1 MGKIVRAFINLIFIL
16 LALVILAGGGLI
28 TYLTVQEY
36 RPRDQEALTAAGTAR
51 DSLSAGDSVSVI
63 SWNIGYGGL
72 SKTADFFM
80 DGGVSVRSQPSDQV
94 RANIEAVSRQLSD
107 TDPDLICLQEID
119 RDSDRSFRH
128 DQTAMVVN
136 ALQDYAFCF
145 AGNFRVPFIP
155 YPFPPIGKVDSGI
168 MTLSRFD
175 IEEAERVALPCPFSW
190 PVRVANLKRCLLVSR
205 IPVGDSG
212 KYLVLVN
219 AHLEAYD
226 DGSGK
231 EAQTAMLR
239 ELMEAEYEKGNYVI
253 VTGDFNQSFSNIDT
267 SAYPLRDPGL
277 WQCGILDTEA
287 FSDRWQ
293 FLMDTSAPTCRS
305 LDRPYDGDRDRFQFY
320 MIDGFIVSDNLTVTS
335 METMDLDFENS
346 DHNPVLLTV
355 QIPEK

>member
-1 MGKIVRAFINLIFIL
+1 
-16 LALVILAGGGLI
+16 
-28 TYLTVQEY
+28 
-36 RPRDQEALTAAGTAR
+36 
-51 DSLSAGDSVSVI
+51 
-63 SWNIGYGGL
+63 
-72 SKTADFFM
+72 
-80 DGGVSVRSQPSDQV
+80 
-94 RANIEAVSRQLSD
+94 
-107 TDPDLICLQEID
+107 
-119 RDSDRSFRH
+119 
-128 DQTAMVVN
+128 
-136 ALQDYAFCF
+136 
-145 AGNFRVPFIP
+145 
-155 YPFPPIGKVDSGI
+155 

-212 KYLVLVN
+212 KSLVLVN

-239 ELMEAEYEKGNYVI
+239 ELIEAEYEKGNYVI

-277 WQCGILDTEA
+277 WQCGTLDTEA